1 MNVRGASL
9 LIFILVAFSFNS
21 LSATAEEANSSGI
34 VKVAGESYTFQIEV
48 CYTMN
53 SGDSSSF
60 MLGGSATASDGNTA
74 MIQVTASKNPK
85 KEEHAVSL
93 IKMPT
98 HYVAHTK
105 KIDGGGWKDPQGEPA
120 SALVTVNGKDVSVS
134 GSFYTATYPPESDGV
149 GTISARCD
157 QLMVT
162 NVQ

>member
-1 MNVRGASL
+1 
-9 LIFILVAFSFNS
+9 
-21 LSATAEEANSSGI
+21 
-34 VKVAGESYTFQIEV
+34 
-48 CYTMN
+48 MN

-74 MIQVTASKNPK
+74 MIQVTASKNPE

-134 GSFYTATYPPESDGV
+134 GSFYTATYPPESVGV